1 MLKAGVSIK
10 DISPEKGVQLAGYP
24 HCPRPNTG
32 VHDPLY
38 ASCLYLDNGRNSIT
52 IVTLDL
58 LYIGKIY
65 VKRLRAKLGG
75 DILFCASH
83 THSGP
88 WTSTPLAS
96 ELAENITVN
105 EKYIKFLIKSIEQN
119 VTEARM
125 NTFPAKVASFIGKC
139 GSEQGVGGNRRVK
152 GGVADPSV
160 NVLSVIDSSNV
171 VRACWLN
178 YTLHPTFIHADS
190 TLVTADYP
198 AYIRRYLKFS
208 HPEAVFLFS
217 QGTSGDQSS
226 RYHRIAQDYEEAA
239 RVGSTLGAEVFHCLR
254 KTLYSGEVE
263 ISVKNTEV
271 ELPIRKF
278 PDLEAAWKDKKAAQE
293 KFMNMSD
300 KDYIEKRNA
309 ELAMFGAENIFTFAE
324 MEANGT
330 MNSDELPC
338 EIQTITIGD
347 TLIVAIQGELFVE
360 YGLAIKDI
368 SKYPKTFVCEVSNG
382 SLPGYIYT
390 PEAGIEG
397 GYEVGTSVLSDAAGD
412 VVLDAVRQLMN

>member
-32 VHDPLY
+32 VHDPLF
-38 ASCLYLDNGRNSIT
+38 ASCLYLDNGCNNVT

-65 VKRLRAKLGG
+65 VRKLREKLGG

-96 ELAENITVN
+96 ELAENVTVD
-105 EKYIKFLIKSIEQN
+105 EKYIEFLIRSIEQI
-119 VTEARM
+119 VYEARRDI
-125 NTFPAKVASFIGKC
+125 FSAKVASFVGKC
-139 GSEQGVGGNRRVK
+139 GSEQGVGGNRRIK
-152 GGVADPSV
+152 GGLADPSV
-160 NVLSVIDSSNV
+160 NVLSVVDCNNI

-198 AYIRRYLKFS
+198 AYVRRFLKFA

-217 QGTSGDQSS
+217 QGTSGNQSS

-239 RVGSTLGAEVFHCLR
+239 RVGSTLGVEVFHCLE
-254 KTLYSGEVE
+254 KSVYSDEVE
-263 ISVKNTEV
+263 INVMNTEV

-278 PDLEAAWKDKKAAQE
+278 PDLEIAWRNRKTAQE

-300 KDYIEKRNA
+300 EDYIEKRNA

-324 MEANGT
+324 MAANGT

-412 VVLDAVRQLMN
+412 VVLDALKQLLN